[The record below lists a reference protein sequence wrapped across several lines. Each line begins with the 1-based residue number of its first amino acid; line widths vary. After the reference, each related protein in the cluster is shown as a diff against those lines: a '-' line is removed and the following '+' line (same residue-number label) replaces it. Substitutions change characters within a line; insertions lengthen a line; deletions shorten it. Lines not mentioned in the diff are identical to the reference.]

1 MQQLPHELYTAKQTG
16 QLDKTVI
23 EKHQIPGAALMA
35 RAGAAALELIN
46 KRWPQAE
53 HLAIVCGSG
62 NNGGDGYELGAQ
74 ARQQEI
80 DVAIFE
86 IGKATSMSDET
97 RNARAKAE
105 NSGVVFHTG
114 IGALTSAD
122 VIVDCLFGTGLN
134 RDVEGDYATAI
145 EVINHH
151 ASSIPVLSLDIPS
164 GISADTG
171 RALGCAVHANTTLS
185 FLGLNRGLFT
195 GQAPDHTGEI
205 LFDSLAAPVEAT
217 HQLPASAYRLDI
229 EQLKPLLAPRPRTAH
244 KGMNGHLL
252 VLGGDAGMPGAV
264 RVAGEAA
271 ARVGAGLVSLGT
283 HPAHAGW
290 MSITR
295 PELMSHAIDTA
306 DDLNM
311 LCQRANA
318 LTVGPGLGQR
328 EWGQMLL
335 ESAIDTHLPMVVD
348 ADGLNLLSQMQT
360 DYDNWILTPHPGE
373 AGRLLDTTTAE
384 IEQDRFAAVRALQQ
398 RYGGVVV
405 LKGAGTL
412 IDDGNDPIK
421 VSNYGNPGMSSGGMG
436 DVLAGVIGSLLA
448 QGLSMKNAACVG
460 VAVHG
465 LAADKAVEHDG
476 ERGLLA
482 LDLMPHL
489 RRLVNLIY

>member
-1 MQQLPHELYTAKQTG
+1 MQQLPHELYTAEQTG

-23 EKHQIPGAALMA
+23 ETHRIPGAALMA

-46 KRWPQAE
+46 QRWPHAE

-74 ARQQEI
+74 ARQQEL

-105 NSGVVFHTG
+105 NSGVVLHTG

-151 ASSIPVLSLDIPS
+151 AKVIPVLSLDIPS
-164 GISADTG
+164 GISADSG
-171 RALGCAVHANTTLS
+171 RALGCAVHAHTTLS

-217 HQLPASAYRLDI
+217 HQLPASACRLDI

-244 KGMNGHLL
+244 KGMNGHLM

-271 ARVGAGLVSLGT
+271 GRVGAGLVSIGT

-290 MSITR
+290 LSVTR

-306 DDLNM
+306 ADLKP
-311 LCQRANA
+311 LLKRANA

-328 EWGQMLL
+328 DWGHMLL
-335 ESAIDTHLPMVVD
+335 ESAMDAQLPMVID
-348 ADGLNLLSQMQT
+348 ADGLNLLSQLQT
-360 DYDNWILTPHPGE
+360 DYDHWILTPHPGE
-373 AGRLLDTTTAE
+373 AARLLQTTTAE
-384 IEQDRFAAVRALQQ
+384 IEQDRFAAVRKLQQ
-398 RYGGVVV
+398 RYGGIIV

-412 IDDGNDPIK
+412 IDDGHDPIRI
-421 VSNYGNPGMSSGGMG
+421 SSYGNPGMSSGGMG
-436 DVLAGVIGSLLA
+436 DVLAGMIGGLLA
-448 QGLSMKNAACVG
+448 QKLSLREAACVG
-460 VAVHG
+460 VALHG
-465 LAADKAVEHDG
+465 MAADKAAELDG
-476 ERGLLA
+476 ERGMLA

-489 RRLVNLIY
+489 RRLANLIY

>member
-1 MQQLPHELYTAKQTG
+1 MQQLPHELYTAEQTR

-23 EKHQIPGAALMA
+23 ETHRIPGAALMA

-46 KRWPQAE
+46 QRWPQAE

-74 ARQQEI
+74 ARQQEM

-97 RNARAKAE
+97 RNARAKAK
-105 NSGVVFHTG
+105 NSGVVLHTG

-134 RDVEGDYATAI
+134 RDVEGDYTTAI

-151 ASSIPVLSLDIPS
+151 AKAIPVLSLDIPS
-164 GISADTG
+164 GISADSG
-171 RALGCAVHANTTLS
+171 RALGCAVHAHTTLS

-205 LFDSLAAPVEAT
+205 LFDSLAVPVKAT
-217 HQLPASAYRLDI
+217 HQLPASACRLDM

-244 KGMNGHLL
+244 KGMHGHLL

-264 RVAGEAA
+264 RLAGEAA
-271 ARVGAGLVSLGT
+271 SRVGAGLVSIGT

-290 MSITR
+290 LSVTR

-306 DDLNM
+306 ADLKP
-311 LCQRANA
+311 LLKRANA
-318 LTVGPGLGQR
+318 VTVGPGLGQR
-328 EWGQMLL
+328 DWGHRLL
-335 ESAIDTHLPMVVD
+335 ESAMDARLPMVVD
-348 ADGLNLLSQMQT
+348 ADGLNLLSQLQT
-360 DYDNWILTPHPGE
+360 DYNHWILTPHPGE
-373 AGRLLDTTTAE
+373 AARLLQTTTAK
-384 IEQDRFAAVRALQQ
+384 IEQDRFAAVRKLQQ
-398 RYGGVVV
+398 RYGGIVV

-412 IDDGNDPIK
+412 IDDGQAAIRI
-421 VSNYGNPGMSSGGMG
+421 SSYGNPGMGSGGMG
-436 DVLAGVIGSLLA
+436 DVLAGVIGGLLA
-448 QGLSMKNAACVG
+448 QKLSLREAACVG
-460 VAVHG
+460 VALHG
-465 LAADKAVEHDG
+465 MAADKAAGLDG
-476 ERGLLA
+476 ERGMLA
-482 LDLMPHL
+482 LDLMSHL
-489 RRLVNLIY
+489 RRLANLID

>member
-1 MQQLPHELYTAKQTG
+1 MPDLPHALYTAEQTRE
-16 QLDKTVI
+16 LDRLII
-23 EKHQIPGAALMA
+23 EDYQIPGAALMA

-46 KRWPQAE
+46 KRWPKAE

-86 IGKATSMSDET
+86 IGKAASMSDET

-105 NSGVVFHTG
+105 NNGVVFHTG

-122 VIVDCLFGTGLN
+122 VIIDCLFGTGLN
-134 RDVEGDYATAI
+134 REVEGDYATAI

-151 ASSIPVLSLDIPS
+151 AQSIPVLSLDIPS

-171 RALGCAVHANTTLS
+171 RALGCAVHAHSTLS

-205 LFDSLAAPVEAT
+205 RFDSLAAPVEAT
-217 HQLPASAYRLDI
+217 QQLPASACRVDI
-229 EQLKPLLAPRPRTAH
+229 HQLKPLLAPRPRTAH

-252 VLGGDAGMPGAV
+252 VLGGDAGMPGAA
-264 RVAGEAA
+264 RVAAEAA
-271 ARVGAGLVSLGT
+271 ARIGSGLVSIGT
-283 HPAHAGW
+283 HAAHASW
-290 MSITR
+290 LNLTR

-306 DDLNM
+306 ADLTT
-311 LCQRANA
+311 LCERANA

-328 EWGQMLL
+328 DWGQMLL
-335 ESAIDTHLPMVVD
+335 DTAIETQLPLVVD
-348 ADGLNLLSQMQT
+348 ADGLNLLSRMPVE
-360 DYDNWILTPHPGE
+360 YDNWILTPHPGE
-373 AGRLLDTTTAE
+373 AARLLDTTTAA

-398 RYGGVVV
+398 RYGGVVA

-412 IDDGNDPIK
+412 IDDGNDPIQ

-436 DVLAGVIGSLLA
+436 DVLAGVIGGLLA
-448 QGLSMKNAACVG
+448 QGLSLKNAAYVG
-460 VAVHG
+460 VAIHG
-465 LAADKAVEHDG
+465 LAADRAVEHDG

-489 RRLVNLIY
+489 RRLANLID